1 MQWREKRQLNQV
13 PSAVHKLDRSIIS
26 SPSVSTS
33 LCQQVLPFCIYEVL
47 NRSSQGSLIT
57 NYYKTNSN
65 LNESCRNLMI
75 DIIISNF
82 VEKNI
87 SMTVNLADS
96 IATTISETF
105 TSELKVNKKK
115 NYNLNYPNIIYCKQ
129 TYFVRNT
136 ENKCLKG
143 KLYSKYFNKMRN
155 LKNHGLVPQC
165 AYKKNNNSNRN
176 LTRVSAKLDD
186 ELSN

>member
-33 LCQQVLPFCIYEVL
+33 LCHQVPPFCIYEVL

-75 DIIISNF
+75 DIIISNL

-115 NYNLNYPNIIYCKQ
+115 KNYNLNYPNIIYYKFLINIFNFKMCLMFIYCKE

-136 ENKCLKG
+136 ENKCPKG

-155 LKNHGLVPQC
+155 
-165 AYKKNNNSNRN
+165 
-176 LTRVSAKLDD
+176 
-186 ELSN
+186 